1 MHITS
6 SPERYCRWLK
16 VIPGQ
21 ECKNAPVSRIAENSM
36 LSRLTGRY
44 PEISEV
50 CTVQA
55 CLNRVGP
62 RNHRLCKSRWF
73 FYFHRNTFGGD
84 CNV

>member
-36 LSRLTGRY
+36 LSRM
-44 PEISEV
+44 
-50 CTVQA
+50 
-55 CLNRVGP
+55 NRPLSGNKRSMHCP
-62 RNHRLCKSRWF
+62 GMLKQSG
-73 FYFHRNTFGGD
+73 TTEPPSL
-84 CNV
+84 